1 MMERHS
7 ILPGK
12 CYRDSFGVIYRV
24 VSFDGNE
31 VQCIL
36 HHRNDRGVL
45 VEHAHSEPWASF
57 LEDLQ
62 NEVECPRVG
71 G

>member
-1 MMERHS
+1 MTITGVGQKELKMMERHS

-12 CYRDSFGVIYRV
+12 CYRDSFGVTYKV

-36 HHRNDRGVL
+36 YDRTERGG
-45 VEHAHSEPWASF
+45 AHGKLGA
-57 LEDLQ
+57 L
-62 NEVECPRVG
+62 G
-71 G
+71 